1 MITPVLFVLAAAVGA
16 VSRHLVGQVACSWVT
31 LLWVN
36 TIGAGLLGMIIGA
49 DLSTSTTTVLG
60 VAFCGSLTTFSSFAL
75 EARLLGWRWG
85 SLFAVGSLAC
95 ACAAASIG
103 TTLV

>member
-1 MITPVLFVLAAAVGA
+1 VITPVLFVAAAGIGA
-16 VSRHLVGQVACSWVT
+16 VARHLAGQLACSWVV

-36 TIGAGLLGMIIGA
+36 TIGAGLLGVIIGA
-49 DLSTSTTTVLG
+49 DLSASATTVLG

-75 EARLLGWRWG
+75 EARLLGWRRG
-85 SLFAVGSLAC
+85 SLFAVGSLVC

-103 TTLV
+103 TTMI

>member
-1 MITPVLFVLAAAVGA
+1 MITPVLFVVAAGA
-16 VSRHLVGQVACSWVT
+16 GAISRHLVGQVACSWVA

-36 TIGAGLLGMIIGA
+36 TIGAGLLGVVIGA
-49 DLSTSTTTVLG
+49 DLSTATTTVLG
-60 VAFCGSLTTFSSFAL
+60 VGFCGTLTTFSSFAL

-85 SLFAVGSLAC
+85 SLFAVGSLTC

-103 TTLV
+103 PTLV